1 MTLLA
6 DAATAAPAAAPA
18 VTGDG
23 MPVASLEW
31 FLVVGAFL
39 FACGIFTILTRRNA
53 VSVLMGV
60 ELVLNSANVNLVA
73 FSRFV
78 KAPPSLGPQSVGLPL
93 EPGAAAAVYGA
104 PWIQGNVFA
113 AFVIILA
120 AAEAAVALGII
131 LGIYRNLGDVDVD
144 AVATLKG

>member
-1 MTLLA
+1 
-6 DAATAAPAAAPA
+6 
-18 VTGDG
+18 
-23 MPVASLEW
+23 MPVAGLDW
-31 FLVVGAFL
+31 FLLIGAML

-60 ELVLNSANVNLVA
+60 ELILNGANINLVA

-78 KAPPSLGPQSVGLPL
+78 KAAASLGPQSVAFPM
-93 EPGAAAAVYGA
+93 EPRSAGFVYGA
-104 PWIQGNVFA
+104 PWISGQVFA

-131 LGIYRNLGDVDVD
+131 LGIYRGLGDVDVD
-144 AVATLKG
+144 EVAELKG

>member
-1 MTLLA
+1 
-6 DAATAAPAAAPA
+6 
-18 VTGDG
+18 

-31 FLVVGAFL
+31 FLLVGAFL
-39 FACGIFTILTRRNA
+39 FACGIFTILTRKNA

-60 ELVLNSANVNLVA
+60 ELVLNAANVNLVA

-78 KAPPSLGPQSVGLPL
+78 KAPATLGPAGIELPKGVDPHL
-93 EPGAAAAVYGA
+93 VYGA
-104 PWIQGNVFA
+104 PWIGGNVFA

-144 AVATLKG
+144 QVTGMKG

>member
-1 MTLLA
+1 
-6 DAATAAPAAAPA
+6 
-18 VTGDG
+18 

-31 FLVVGAFL
+31 FLVLGAFL
-39 FACGIFTILTRRNA
+39 FAAGIYTILTRRNA
-53 VSVLMGV
+53 VSILMGV

-78 KAPPSLGPQSVGLPL
+78 RCPESLGPQSVELPL
-93 EPGAAAAVYGA
+93 KGAVAHAVYGA
-104 PWIQGNVFA
+104 PWIGGQVFA

-131 LGIYRNLGDVDVD
+131 LGIYRNLGSVDVD
-144 AVATLKG
+144 EATAMKG

>member
-1 MTLLA
+1 MPLA
-6 DAATAAPAAAPA
+6 VVANN
-18 VTGDG
+18 

-31 FLVVGAFL
+31 FLLIGAFL
-39 FACGIFTILTRRNA
+39 FACGIFTILTRKNA

-60 ELVLNSANVNLVA
+60 ELVLNAANVNLVA

-78 KAPPSLGPQSVGLPL
+78 KAGSTLGPAGVELPKGID
-93 EPGAAAAVYGA
+93 PASVYGA
-104 PWIQGNVFA
+104 PWISGNVFA

-144 AVATLKG
+144 QVSAMKG

>member
-1 MTLLA
+1 
-6 DAATAAPAAAPA
+6 
-18 VTGDG
+18 

-31 FLVVGAFL
+31 FLLIGAFL
-39 FACGIFTILTRRNA
+39 FATGVFTILTRKNA
-53 VSVLMGV
+53 VSVLMGI
-60 ELVLNSANVNLVA
+60 ELVLNSANINLVA

-78 KAPPSLGPQSVGLPL
+78 KAPATLGPTSIEFPL
-93 EPGAAAAVYGA
+93 QGEAAHQVYGA
-104 PWIQGNVFA
+104 PWIGGNVFA

-144 AVATLKG
+144 EVTAMKG